1 MPMIIHI
8 NLLLEA
14 CEYTYRFCSAK
25 DWSKKRNNPVSDM
38 FVVTVCV
45 SGGNELEIRGSNM
58 LNIQKPQF
66 VVYVNDENRTA
77 VWLLMMI
84 GY

>member
-1 MPMIIHI
+1 
-8 NLLLEA
+8 
-14 CEYTYRFCSAK
+14 
-25 DWSKKRNNPVSDM
+25 M